1 MLKVTLLKYNKW
13 EFTTHFGLQSTLR
26 AQILSSTAP
35 PHTGLSPSVAR
46 LSRAAMNRSSDAAS
60 AVCQFCRDFIT
71 TIYLLIYSNRKV
83 TPYTICAFT
92 EV

>member
-26 AQILSSTAP
+26 AQILS
-35 PHTGLSPSVAR
+35 LSVAR

-71 TIYLLIYSNRKV
+71 TIYLLIYSNRKI